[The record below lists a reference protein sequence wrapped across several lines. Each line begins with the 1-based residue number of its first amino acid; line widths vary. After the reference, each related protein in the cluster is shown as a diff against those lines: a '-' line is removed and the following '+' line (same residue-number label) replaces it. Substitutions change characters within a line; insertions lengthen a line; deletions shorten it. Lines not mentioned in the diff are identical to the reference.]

1 MQLLRIVKA
10 QIPAFLDKY
19 TEICRLSKKRI
30 CTVRNAGQIRYLWR
44 KQFMKLNY
52 GRTVRIGFAFLAICA
67 FWQMYNNVIPL
78 ILTNTFHMNESLSGA
93 IMAADN
99 VLALFLLPLF
109 GSLSDKCKSPMGRR
123 KPFILAGTVLSV
135 LLMLL
140 VPVLDNRYFSYPS
153 KGLSMVF
160 VCVLGLLLIAMGT
173 YRSPAVAL
181 MPDLTPKPFRSR
193 ANAVINLMGALGGI
207 IYLILASILY
217 SEARTKGLAHVNYLP
232 LFLIVAAIM
241 VLSLLIVLFTIN
253 EPALRLQV
261 ENYEKDHPEQETA
274 PVGDDGSRTL
284 PPAVKRS
291 LIFLLISVSLW
302 FISYNAVETWFTT
315 YAQRMWGMSLGS
327 ASLCLTIATGGA
339 ILSYIPIGQ
348 AAARFGRRRV
358 IIAGVIL
365 LASCFFVLFIYTL
378 LSGSFHPVLYLL
390 LLLIGLAWAAINV
403 NSLPMVLEMCSGAEI
418 GRFTG
423 LYYTFSMAAQIVT
436 PVAAGTLMN
445 RIGYTSLFIYSTL
458 FAGMA
463 FLTMSQVKHG
473 DTKVQARRGLEA
485 YDIDD

>member
-1 MQLLRIVKA
+1 
-10 QIPAFLDKY
+10 
-19 TEICRLSKKRI
+19 
-30 CTVRNAGQIRYLWR
+30 
-44 KQFMKLNY
+44 MKLNY

-140 VPVLDNRYFSYPS
+140 VPVLDNRYFSHPS
-153 KGLSMVF
+153 QELSVVF

-217 SEARTKGLAHVNYLP
+217 SESRTKGLAHVNYLP

-261 ENYEKDHPEQETA
+261 ENYEKDHPEQDAA
-274 PVGDDGSRTL
+274 PAGDDGSRTL

-473 DTKVQARRGLEA
+473 DTKVQARCGLEA

>member
-1 MQLLRIVKA
+1 
-10 QIPAFLDKY
+10 
-19 TEICRLSKKRI
+19 
-30 CTVRNAGQIRYLWR
+30 
-44 KQFMKLNY
+44 MKLNY

-153 KGLSMVF
+153 KGLSMIF

-365 LASCFFVLFIYTL
+365 LASCFLVLFIYTL
-378 LSGSFHPVLYLL
+378 LSDSFHPVLYLL

>member
-1 MQLLRIVKA
+1 
-10 QIPAFLDKY
+10 
-19 TEICRLSKKRI
+19 
-30 CTVRNAGQIRYLWR
+30 
-44 KQFMKLNY
+44 MKLNY

-140 VPVLDNRYFSYPS
+140 VPVLDNRYFSHPS
-153 KGLSMVF
+153 QELSVVF

-365 LASCFFVLFIYTL
+365 LASCFLVLFIYTL
-378 LSGSFHPVLYLL
+378 LSDSFHPVLYLL

-436 PVAAGTLMN
+436 PVIAGTLMN

-485 YDIDD
+485 YDIED

>member
-1 MQLLRIVKA
+1 MPLKQKTDLYR
-10 QIPAFLDKY
+10 Q
-19 TEICRLSKKRI
+19 ECRSDPISMEK
-30 CTVRNAGQIRYLWR
+30 TVYE
-44 KQFMKLNY
+44 
-52 GRTVRIGFAFLAICA
+52 FAFLAICA

-485 YDIDD
+485 YDIED

>member
-1 MQLLRIVKA
+1 
-10 QIPAFLDKY
+10 
-19 TEICRLSKKRI
+19 
-30 CTVRNAGQIRYLWR
+30 
-44 KQFMKLNY
+44 MKLNY

-140 VPVLDNRYFSYPS
+140 VPVLDNRYFSHPS
-153 KGLSMVF
+153 QELSVVF

-473 DTKVQARRGLEA
+473 DTKVQAKHGLEA
-485 YDIDD
+485 YDIED

>member
-1 MQLLRIVKA
+1 
-10 QIPAFLDKY
+10 
-19 TEICRLSKKRI
+19 
-30 CTVRNAGQIRYLWR
+30 
-44 KQFMKLNY
+44 MKLNY

-140 VPVLDNRYFSYPS
+140 VPVLDNRYFSHPS
-153 KGLSMVF
+153 QELSVVF

-378 LSGSFHPVLYLL
+378 LSGSFHPILYLL

-473 DTKVQARRGLEA
+473 DTKVQAKRGLEA

>member
-1 MQLLRIVKA
+1 
-10 QIPAFLDKY
+10 
-19 TEICRLSKKRI
+19 
-30 CTVRNAGQIRYLWR
+30 
-44 KQFMKLNY
+44 MKLNY

-217 SEARTKGLAHVNYLP
+217 SEARTKGLTHVNYLP

-358 IIAGVIL
+358 IIAGVVL

>member
-1 MQLLRIVKA
+1 M
-10 QIPAFLDKY
+10 
-19 TEICRLSKKRI
+19 
-30 CTVRNAGQIRYLWR
+30 
-44 KQFMKLNY
+44 
-52 GRTVRIGFAFLAICA
+52 
-67 FWQMYNNVIPL
+67 
-78 ILTNTFHMNESLSGA
+78 
-93 IMAADN
+93 
-99 VLALFLLPLF
+99 
-109 GSLSDKCKSPMGRR
+109 
-123 KPFILAGTVLSV
+123 
-135 LLMLL
+135 
-140 VPVLDNRYFSYPS
+140 
-153 KGLSMVF
+153 
-160 VCVLGLLLIAMGT
+160 
-173 YRSPAVAL
+173 
-181 MPDLTPKPFRSR
+181 
-193 ANAVINLMGALGGI
+193 GGI

-217 SEARTKGLAHVNYLP
+217 SESRTKGLAHVNYLP

-274 PVGDDGSRTL
+274 PAGDDGSRTL

>member
-1 MQLLRIVKA
+1 
-10 QIPAFLDKY
+10 
-19 TEICRLSKKRI
+19 
-30 CTVRNAGQIRYLWR
+30 
-44 KQFMKLNY
+44 MKLNY

-153 KGLSMVF
+153 KGLSMIF

-274 PVGDDGSRTL
+274 PAGDDGSRTL

>member
-1 MQLLRIVKA
+1 
-10 QIPAFLDKY
+10 
-19 TEICRLSKKRI
+19 
-30 CTVRNAGQIRYLWR
+30 
-44 KQFMKLNY
+44 MKLNY

-153 KGLSMVF
+153 KGLSMIF

-365 LASCFFVLFIYTL
+365 LASCFLVLFIYTL
-378 LSGSFHPVLYLL
+378 LSDSFHPVLYLL

-485 YDIDD
+485 YDIED

>member
-1 MQLLRIVKA
+1 
-10 QIPAFLDKY
+10 
-19 TEICRLSKKRI
+19 
-30 CTVRNAGQIRYLWR
+30 
-44 KQFMKLNY
+44 MKLNY

-217 SEARTKGLAHVNYLP
+217 SETRTKGLAHVNYLP

>member
-1 MQLLRIVKA
+1 
-10 QIPAFLDKY
+10 
-19 TEICRLSKKRI
+19 
-30 CTVRNAGQIRYLWR
+30 
-44 KQFMKLNY
+44 MKLNY

-93 IMAADN
+93 VMAADN

-153 KGLSMVF
+153 KGLSMIF

-485 YDIDD
+485 YDIED

>member
-1 MQLLRIVKA
+1 
-10 QIPAFLDKY
+10 
-19 TEICRLSKKRI
+19 
-30 CTVRNAGQIRYLWR
+30 
-44 KQFMKLNY
+44 MKLNY

-217 SEARTKGLAHVNYLP
+217 SESRTKGLAHVNYLP

-473 DTKVQARRGLEA
+473 DTKVQAKRGLEA
-485 YDIDD
+485 YDIED

>member
-1 MQLLRIVKA
+1 
-10 QIPAFLDKY
+10 
-19 TEICRLSKKRI
+19 
-30 CTVRNAGQIRYLWR
+30 
-44 KQFMKLNY
+44 MKLNY

-473 DTKVQARRGLEA
+473 DTKVQAKHGLEA
-485 YDIDD
+485 YDIED

>member
-1 MQLLRIVKA
+1 
-10 QIPAFLDKY
+10 
-19 TEICRLSKKRI
+19 
-30 CTVRNAGQIRYLWR
+30 
-44 KQFMKLNY
+44 MKLNY

-153 KGLSMVF
+153 RGLSMIF

-217 SEARTKGLAHVNYLP
+217 SESRTKGLAHVNYLP

-274 PVGDDGSRTL
+274 PAGDDGSRTL

-358 IIAGVIL
+358 IIAGIIL

-473 DTKVQARRGLEA
+473 DTKVQAKRGLEA

>member
-1 MQLLRIVKA
+1 
-10 QIPAFLDKY
+10 
-19 TEICRLSKKRI
+19 
-30 CTVRNAGQIRYLWR
+30 
-44 KQFMKLNY
+44 MKLNY

-473 DTKVQARRGLEA
+473 DTKVQAKRGLEA
-485 YDIDD
+485 YDIED

>member
-1 MQLLRIVKA
+1 
-10 QIPAFLDKY
+10 
-19 TEICRLSKKRI
+19 
-30 CTVRNAGQIRYLWR
+30 
-44 KQFMKLNY
+44 MKLNY

-140 VPVLDNRYFSYPS
+140 VPVLDNRYFSYPF
-153 KGLSMVF
+153 KGLSMIF

-365 LASCFFVLFIYTL
+365 LASCFLVLFIYTL
-378 LSGSFHPVLYLL
+378 LSDSFHPVLYLL

-436 PVAAGTLMN
+436 PVIAGTLMN

-485 YDIDD
+485 YDIED

>member
-1 MQLLRIVKA
+1 
-10 QIPAFLDKY
+10 
-19 TEICRLSKKRI
+19 
-30 CTVRNAGQIRYLWR
+30 
-44 KQFMKLNY
+44 MKLNY

-153 KGLSMVF
+153 KGLSMIF

-217 SEARTKGLAHVNYLP
+217 SESRTKGLAHVNYFP

-365 LASCFFVLFIYTL
+365 LASCFLVLFIYTL
-378 LSGSFHPVLYLL
+378 LSDSFHPVLYLL

-485 YDIDD
+485 YDIED

>member
-1 MQLLRIVKA
+1 
-10 QIPAFLDKY
+10 
-19 TEICRLSKKRI
+19 
-30 CTVRNAGQIRYLWR
+30 
-44 KQFMKLNY
+44 MKLNY

-153 KGLSMVF
+153 KGLSMIF

-181 MPDLTPKPFRSR
+181 MPDLTPKLFRSR

-217 SEARTKGLAHVNYLP
+217 SESRTKGLAHVNYFP

-358 IIAGVIL
+358 IIAGVVL

>member
-1 MQLLRIVKA
+1 
-10 QIPAFLDKY
+10 
-19 TEICRLSKKRI
+19 
-30 CTVRNAGQIRYLWR
+30 
-44 KQFMKLNY
+44 MKLNY

-153 KGLSMVF
+153 KGLSMIF

-378 LSGSFHPVLYLL
+378 LSSSFHPVLYLL

-473 DTKVQARRGLEA
+473 DTKVQAKHGLEA

>member
-1 MQLLRIVKA
+1 M
-10 QIPAFLDKY
+10 
-19 TEICRLSKKRI
+19 E
-30 CTVRNAGQIRYLWR
+30 
-44 KQFMKLNY
+44 LNY

-140 VPVLDNRYFSYPS
+140 VPVLDNRYFSHPS
-153 KGLSMVF
+153 QELSVVF
-160 VCVLGLLLIAMGT
+160 VCVLGFLLIAMGT

-217 SEARTKGLAHVNYLP
+217 SESRTKGLAHVNYLP

-274 PVGDDGSRTL
+274 PAGDDGSRNL

-358 IIAGVIL
+358 IMAGVIL

-473 DTKVQARRGLEA
+473 DTKVQAKHGLEA
-485 YDIDD
+485 YDIED

>member
-1 MQLLRIVKA
+1 
-10 QIPAFLDKY
+10 
-19 TEICRLSKKRI
+19 
-30 CTVRNAGQIRYLWR
+30 
-44 KQFMKLNY
+44 MKLNY

>member
-1 MQLLRIVKA
+1 
-10 QIPAFLDKY
+10 
-19 TEICRLSKKRI
+19 
-30 CTVRNAGQIRYLWR
+30 
-44 KQFMKLNY
+44 MKLNY

-217 SEARTKGLAHVNYLP
+217 SESRTKGLAHVNYLP

-473 DTKVQARRGLEA
+473 DTKVQAKHGLEA

>member
-1 MQLLRIVKA
+1 
-10 QIPAFLDKY
+10 
-19 TEICRLSKKRI
+19 
-30 CTVRNAGQIRYLWR
+30 
-44 KQFMKLNY
+44 MKLNY

-217 SEARTKGLAHVNYLP
+217 SESRTKGLAHVNYLP

-261 ENYEKDHPEQETA
+261 ENYEKDHLEQETA
-274 PVGDDGSRTL
+274 PAGDDGSRTL

-473 DTKVQARRGLEA
+473 DTKVQARCGLEA

>member
-1 MQLLRIVKA
+1 
-10 QIPAFLDKY
+10 
-19 TEICRLSKKRI
+19 
-30 CTVRNAGQIRYLWR
+30 
-44 KQFMKLNY
+44 MKLNY

-217 SEARTKGLAHVNYLP
+217 SESRTKGLAHVNYLP

-261 ENYEKDHPEQETA
+261 ENYEQDHLEQETA
-274 PVGDDGSRTL
+274 PAGDDGSRTL

-291 LIFLLISVSLW
+291 LIFLLVSVSLW

>member
-1 MQLLRIVKA
+1 
-10 QIPAFLDKY
+10 
-19 TEICRLSKKRI
+19 
-30 CTVRNAGQIRYLWR
+30 
-44 KQFMKLNY
+44 MKLNY

-217 SEARTKGLAHVNYLP
+217 SEARTKGLAHVNYFP

-358 IIAGVIL
+358 IMAGVIL

-378 LSGSFHPVLYLL
+378 LSGNFHPVLYLL

-436 PVAAGTLMN
+436 PVIAGTLMN

-473 DTKVQARRGLEA
+473 DTKVQAKHGLEA
-485 YDIDD
+485 YDIED

>member
-1 MQLLRIVKA
+1 
-10 QIPAFLDKY
+10 
-19 TEICRLSKKRI
+19 
-30 CTVRNAGQIRYLWR
+30 
-44 KQFMKLNY
+44 MKLNY

-153 KGLSMVF
+153 KGLSMIF

-261 ENYEKDHPEQETA
+261 ENYEKDHPEQEAA

-378 LSGSFHPVLYLL
+378 LSGSFHPILYLL

-473 DTKVQARRGLEA
+473 DTKVQAKHGLEA
-485 YDIDD
+485 YDIED

>member
-1 MQLLRIVKA
+1 
-10 QIPAFLDKY
+10 
-19 TEICRLSKKRI
+19 
-30 CTVRNAGQIRYLWR
+30 
-44 KQFMKLNY
+44 MKLNY

-365 LASCFFVLFIYTL
+365 LASCFLVLFIYTL
-378 LSGSFHPVLYLL
+378 LSDSFHPVLYLL

-436 PVAAGTLMN
+436 PVIAGTLMN

-485 YDIDD
+485 YDIED

>member
-1 MQLLRIVKA
+1 
-10 QIPAFLDKY
+10 
-19 TEICRLSKKRI
+19 
-30 CTVRNAGQIRYLWR
+30 
-44 KQFMKLNY
+44 MKLNY

-358 IIAGVIL
+358 IMAGVIL

-473 DTKVQARRGLEA
+473 DTKVQAKRGLEA
-485 YDIDD
+485 YDIED

>member
-1 MQLLRIVKA
+1 
-10 QIPAFLDKY
+10 
-19 TEICRLSKKRI
+19 
-30 CTVRNAGQIRYLWR
+30 
-44 KQFMKLNY
+44 MKLNY

-153 KGLSMVF
+153 KGLSMIF

-261 ENYEKDHPEQETA
+261 ENYEKDHLEQETA
-274 PVGDDGSRTL
+274 PAGDDGSRTL

-473 DTKVQARRGLEA
+473 DTKVQAKRGLEA

>member
-1 MQLLRIVKA
+1 
-10 QIPAFLDKY
+10 
-19 TEICRLSKKRI
+19 
-30 CTVRNAGQIRYLWR
+30 
-44 KQFMKLNY
+44 MKLNY

-274 PVGDDGSRTL
+274 PAGDDGSRTL

-358 IIAGVIL
+358 IIAGVVL

-473 DTKVQARRGLEA
+473 DTKVQAKRGLEA

>member
-1 MQLLRIVKA
+1 
-10 QIPAFLDKY
+10 
-19 TEICRLSKKRI
+19 
-30 CTVRNAGQIRYLWR
+30 
-44 KQFMKLNY
+44 MKLNY

-358 IIAGVIL
+358 IMAGVIL

-436 PVAAGTLMN
+436 PVIAGTLMN

>member
-1 MQLLRIVKA
+1 
-10 QIPAFLDKY
+10 
-19 TEICRLSKKRI
+19 
-30 CTVRNAGQIRYLWR
+30 
-44 KQFMKLNY
+44 MKLNY

-193 ANAVINLMGALGGI
+193 ANAVINLMGAMGGI

-217 SEARTKGLAHVNYLP
+217 SESRTKGLAHVNYLP

>member
-1 MQLLRIVKA
+1 
-10 QIPAFLDKY
+10 
-19 TEICRLSKKRI
+19 
-30 CTVRNAGQIRYLWR
+30 
-44 KQFMKLNY
+44 MKLNY

-153 KGLSMVF
+153 KGLSMIF

-181 MPDLTPKPFRSR
+181 MPDLTPKPYRSR

-274 PVGDDGSRTL
+274 PAGDDGSRTL

-291 LIFLLISVSLW
+291 LIFLLVSVSLW

>member
-1 MQLLRIVKA
+1 
-10 QIPAFLDKY
+10 
-19 TEICRLSKKRI
+19 
-30 CTVRNAGQIRYLWR
+30 
-44 KQFMKLNY
+44 MKLNY

-153 KGLSMVF
+153 KGLSMIF

-217 SEARTKGLAHVNYLP
+217 SESRTKGLAHVNYLP

-473 DTKVQARRGLEA
+473 DTKVQAKHGLEA
-485 YDIDD
+485 YDIED